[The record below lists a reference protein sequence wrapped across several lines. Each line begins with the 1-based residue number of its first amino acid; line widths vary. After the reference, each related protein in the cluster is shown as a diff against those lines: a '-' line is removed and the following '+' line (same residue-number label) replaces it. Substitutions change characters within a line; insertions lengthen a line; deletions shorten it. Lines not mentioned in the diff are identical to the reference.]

1 MPVQDH
7 FTGLAEGHGIETAL
21 RFDLLQ
27 LRLGALVE
35 FGSCRQ
41 GKDLLYSEETS
52 CLNVVISLKP
62 SERQV
67 TLQVVA
73 TLLVVDEVESFDLL
87 VHTHPQRRHRARD
100 LQRNVTYQRT
110 PDNGRNNR

>member
-7 FTGLAEGHGIETAL
+7 LTGLAEGHGIETAL
-21 RFDLLQ
+21 HFDLSQ
-27 LRLGALVE
+27 LCLGTLVE

-41 GKDLLYSEETS
+41 DKDLLYSEETS

-73 TLLVVDEVESFDLL
+73 TLLMVDEVKPFDLL
-87 VHTHPQRRHRARD
+87 VHTHPQRHTTAPAIFS
-100 LQRNVTYQRT
+100 TT
-110 PDNGRNNR
+110 